1 MKYVLGLLFLLFFGI
16 SRGQDSAGKQTSAP
30 TVGYDPA
37 APGDTGGRQLLQEVI
52 VHAYEQNRKLADVPV
67 AVGVITAAEWNR
79 YNKMSIVPAM
89 NSVPG
94 VRMEERSPGSYRLSF
109 RGSTLRSPFGVRNVK
124 VYLDGIPFTDP
135 GGNTYLTQLAP
146 FDMYSL
152 ELIKGPAGSLY
163 GAATGGAL
171 LIKSRPDT
179 WQPGFTAEYSYG
191 TFNSNTI
198 NAQVR
203 LGNEKGGNIINYSH
217 QSSAGYRDH
226 TNLRRDIITWES
238 MLKNTDRQTLSTYA
252 FYGNLYYQTPGAL
265 TLTEYNTN
273 PKQARPAVGTTP
285 SADQAQAA
293 IYQKTF
299 MAAITNTYRFNA
311 KFQNT
316 PNFYAAYTNY
326 VNPTFRNYEFR
337 SKPHFGGRTVFN
349 YITDQLHI
357 SFGAEAQKGFFQT
370 QDYGN
375 KNGSPDT
382 LQTNDNINT
391 WTYTIFAQADFYF
404 GNGWQVSGGLSYNN
418 AFIGIDRIS
427 VPGFVPRNKY
437 FSNELAPR
445 LALSKKITPALL
457 WYASVSKGFSPPAV
471 AEVLPSTG
479 SINTDLQPENGI
491 SYETGLKAGLMN
503 QRLYVEVIGFYFEL
517 QNAIVVRKDS
527 TNADYYTNAGSTTQK
542 GIESQV
548 SYQLLPSSSG
558 LINSARI
565 WASYTLD
572 NFTYGDFSKNA
583 VSYDGKHLPGV
594 ANNTF
599 TGGIDLNSRPGF
611 FLHLTYYYCDK
622 MPLNDAN
629 TAYSG
634 AFQLVGG
641 RIGYATTIKKFG
653 LNLFTGFNNALNARY
668 SLGNDINAA
677 AGRYYNAAA
686 TANYYI
692 GFSVN
697 FNTPNKN

>member
-1 MKYVLGLLFLLFFGI
+1 MKYRIWVLLLMLSGI
-16 SRGQDSAGKQTSAP
+16 SYGQDSVVIIKNQDPGRAP
-30 TVGYDPA
+30 DTVG
-37 APGDTGGRQLLQEVI
+37 RKLLQEVI
-52 VHAYEQNRKLADVPV
+52 VHAYEQNRALADVPV
-67 AVGVITAAEWNR
+67 AVGVITTAEWSR
-79 YNKMSIVPAM
+79 YNKLSIVPAM
-89 NSVPG
+89 NSIPG

-171 LIKSRPDT
+171 LIKSRPDS
-179 WQPGFTAEYSYG
+179 WSPGFTAEYNYG
-191 TFNSNTI
+191 TFNSNTL

-203 LGNEKGGNIINYSH
+203 LGNENGGNIINYSH
-217 QSSAGYRDH
+217 QNSDGYRDH
-226 TNLRRDIITWES
+226 TNLRRDLVSWES
-238 MLKNTDRQTLSTYA
+238 MLKNTSRQTLSTYA
-252 FYGNLYYQTPGAL
+252 FYGDLYYQTPGAL

-273 PKQARPAVGTTP
+273 PKQSRPAAGGMP
-285 SADQAQAA
+285 SANQAQAA

-299 MAAITNTYRFNA
+299 MAGITNTYQINENL
-311 KFQNT
+311 QNT
-316 PNFYAAYTNY
+316 TNFYAAYTNY
-326 VNPTFRNYEFR
+326 KNPTFRNYEFR
-337 SKPHFGGRTVFN
+337 SEPHFGGRTVFN
-349 YITDQLHI
+349 YTRDILHL
-357 SFGAEAQKGFFQT
+357 SFGGEAQKGFFQT

-375 KNGSPDT
+375 NNGSPDT

-391 WTYTIFAQADFYF
+391 WTYTIFAQADFSF
-404 GNGWQVSGGLSYNN
+404 GKGWQASAGLSYND

-427 VPGFVPRNKY
+427 VPGFVPRNKT

-445 LALSKKITPALL
+445 IEVSKKITPDIML
-457 WYASVSKGFSPPAV
+457 YASVSKGFSPPAV
-471 AEVLPSTG
+471 SEVLPSTG

-491 SYETGLKAGLMN
+491 SYETGIKSSFFH
-503 QRLYVEVIGFYFEL
+503 QRLYLEVIAFYFEL
-517 QNAIVVRKDS
+517 QDAIVVRKDS
-527 TNADYYTNAGSTTQK
+527 SNADYFTNAGSTTQK
-542 GIESQV
+542 GIESQL
-548 SYQLLPSSSG
+548 SYQLLPSSFG

-572 NFTYGDFSKNA
+572 NFTYGDFQKDA
-583 VSYDGKHLPGV
+583 VSYNGKHFPGV

-599 TGGIDLNSRPGF
+599 TGGVDVNSRPGI
-611 FLHLTYYYCDK
+611 FLHLTYYYSDK

-629 TAYSG
+629 TAYAG
-634 AFQLVGG
+634 AYQLFGG
-641 RIGYATTIKKFG
+641 RIGYSTMVKKLN
-653 LNLFTGFNNALNARY
+653 LNLFTGVDNAFNAKY

-686 TANYYI
+686 TANYFVGI
-692 GFSVN
+692 SVN
-697 FNTPNKN
+697 LNN

>member
-1 MKYVLGLLFLLFFGI
+1 MKHWICGAFLLFAGI
-16 SRGQDSAGKQTSAP
+16 VQGQDTVSTGKLQEPERAP
-30 TVGYDPA
+30 DTVG
-37 APGDTGGRQLLQEVI
+37 RKLLQEV
-52 VHAYEQNRKLADVPV
+52 VVQAYEQNRRLSEVPV
-67 AVGVITAAEWNR
+67 AIGVITTAEWNR
-79 YNKMSIVPAM
+79 YNKMSIVSAI

-152 ELIKGPAGSLY
+152 ELIKGPAGSIY

-171 LIKSRPDT
+171 LIKSKPDN
-179 WQPGFTAEYSYG
+179 WLPGFTAEYSYG
-191 TFNSNTI
+191 SFNSNTI

-203 LGNEKGGNIINYSH
+203 LGNENGGNIINYSH
-217 QSSAGYRDH
+217 QTSDGYRDH
-226 TNLRRDIITWES
+226 TNLRRDILTWES
-238 MLKNTDRQTLSTYA
+238 MLKNNSHQTLSTYA
-252 FYGNLYYQTPGAL
+252 FYGDLYYQTPGAL
-265 TLTEYNTN
+265 TLSEYNAN
-273 PKQARPAVGTTP
+273 PKQSRPAVGATP

-299 MAAITNTYRFNA
+299 MAGITNTCRFNET
-311 KFQNT
+311 FQNT
-316 PNFYAAYTNY
+316 TNFYAAYTNY

-337 SKPHFGGRTVFN
+337 SEPHFGGRTVFS
-349 YITDQLHI
+349 YTTDFLHLN
-357 SFGAEAQKGFFQT
+357 FGGEAQKGFFTT

-375 KNGSPDT
+375 NNGTPDT

-391 WTYTIFAQADFYF
+391 WTYTFFAQADVFF
-404 GNGWQVSGGLSYNN
+404 GKGWQVSVGLSYND

-427 VPGFVPRNKY
+427 VPGFIPRNKT
-437 FSNELAPR
+437 FSNEFAPR
-445 LALSKKITPALL
+445 LVVSKKITPDILL
-457 WYASVSKGFSPPAV
+457 YASVSKGFSPPAV

-491 SYETGLKAGLMN
+491 SYETGLKNSFFN
-503 QRLYVEVIGFYFEL
+503 QRLYIEVIGFYFEL
-517 QNAIVVRKDS
+517 QQAIVVRKDS
-527 TNADYYTNAGSTTQK
+527 SNADYYTNAGSTTQK

-548 SYQLLPSSSG
+548 SYQLLPSAMG
-558 LINSARI
+558 FINSTRL

-572 NFTYGDFSKNA
+572 NFTYGDFAKN
-583 VSYDGKHLPGV
+583 STNYDGNHLPGV

-599 TGGIDLNSRPGF
+599 TGGIDINSRPGF
-611 FLHLTYYYCDK
+611 FLHLTYYYSDK

-629 TAYSG
+629 SAY
-634 AFQLVGG
+634 AAAYQLVGG
-641 RIGYATTIKKFG
+641 RLGYSAPVKNI
-653 LNLFTGFNNALNARY
+653 NLTVFTGVDNAFNAKY

-677 AGRYYNAAA
+677 GGRYYNAAA
-686 TANYYI
+686 TANYFI
-692 GFSVN
+692 GLSIN
-697 FNTPNKN
+697 FNKVIKK

>member
-1 MKYVLGLLFLLFFGI
+1 MKHWICGTFLLLAGI
-16 SRGQDSAGKQTSAP
+16 VQGQDTVSAGKLQEPERAP
-30 TVGYDPA
+30 DTVG
-37 APGDTGGRQLLQEVI
+37 RKLLQEV
-52 VHAYEQNRKLADVPV
+52 VVQAYEQNRRLSEVPV
-67 AVGVITAAEWNR
+67 AIGVITTAEWNR
-79 YNKMSIVPAM
+79 YNRMSIVPAM

-171 LIKSRPDT
+171 LIKSKPDS
-179 WQPGFTAEYSYG
+179 WLPGFTAEYSYG
-191 TFNSNTI
+191 SFNSNSI

-203 LGNEKGGNIINYSH
+203 LGNENGGNIINYSH
-217 QSSAGYRDH
+217 QTSDGYRDH

-238 MLKNTDRQTLSTYA
+238 MLKNNSHQTLSTYA
-252 FYGNLYYQTPGAL
+252 FYGDLYYQTPGAL
-265 TLTEYNTN
+265 TLSEYNAN
-273 PKQARPAVGTTP
+273 PKQARPAVGATP
-285 SADQAQAA
+285 SADQAQAS

-299 MAAITNTYRFNA
+299 MAGITNTCRFSET
-311 KFQNT
+311 FQNT
-316 PNFYAAYTNY
+316 TNFYAAYTNY

-337 SKPHFGGRTVFN
+337 SEPHFGGRTVFS
-349 YITDQLHI
+349 YTTDYLHLN
-357 SFGAEAQKGFFQT
+357 FGGEAQKGFFTT

-375 KNGSPDT
+375 NNGSPDT

-391 WTYTIFAQADFYF
+391 WTYTFFAQADLFF
-404 GNGWQVSGGLSYNN
+404 GKGWQVSAGLSYND

-427 VPGFVPRNKY
+427 VPGFIPRNKS
-437 FSNELAPR
+437 FSNEFAPR
-445 LALSKKITPALL
+445 LAVSKKITPDILL
-457 WYASVSKGFSPPAV
+457 YASVSKGFSLPAV

-491 SYETGLKAGLMN
+491 SYEAGLKNSFFN
-503 QRLYVEVIGFYFEL
+503 QRLYIEVIGFYFEL
-517 QNAIVVRKDS
+517 QQAIVVRKDS
-527 TNADYYTNAGSTTQK
+527 SNADYYTNAGSTTQK

-548 SYQLLPSSSG
+548 SYQLLPSAMG
-558 LINSARI
+558 FINSTRF

-572 NFTYGDFSKNA
+572 NFTYGDFSKN
-583 VSYDGKHLPGV
+583 STNYDGKHLPGV

-599 TGGIDLNSRPGF
+599 TGGIDINSRPGI
-611 FLHLTYYYCDK
+611 FLHLTYYYSDK
-622 MPLNDAN
+622 IPLNDAN
-629 TAYSG
+629 SSWAAAY
-634 AFQLVGG
+634 QLVGG
-641 RIGYATTIKKFG
+641 RMGYSTPVKNM
-653 LNLFTGFNNALNARY
+653 NLTVFTGVNNAFNAKY

-677 AGRYYNAAA
+677 GGRYYNAAA
-686 TANYYI
+686 TANYFI
-692 GFSVN
+692 GLSIN
-697 FNTPNKN
+697 FNKEIKK